1 MMRHLRN
8 KFGLRLKVTWVGLSG
23 TILALSMATAA
34 VMFQIRWLITYEQGE
49 AARMIAQGIGDAAEL
64 ALAVRD
70 QSELERLADGF
81 MRNKQVLFIALYDK
95 AGKCLARSVRDA
107 NAWNVYD
114 RHAPGGDLFM
124 LGRARVEVGPVL
136 DGHRDGL
143 PSCAQRLCGRLH
155 RLRLPGAAG
164 TKPVVNVHGVGAAAG
179 GHGQGQHR
187 Q

>member
-107 NAWNVYD
+107 A
-114 RHAPGGDLFM
+114 LL
-124 LGRARVEVGPVL
+124 LGIMSGKDP
-136 DGHRDGL
+136 RD
-143 PSCAQRLCGRLH
+143 PASMAI
-155 RLRLPGAAG
+155 AG
-164 TKPVVNVHGVGAAAG
+164 IQYRWHIPALKLTSI
-179 GHGQGQHR
+179 
-187 Q
+187 